1 MSVCE
6 DKMNISLPL
15 PSQGHVVSK
24 LKALF
29 LLQKLTSREKNSV
42 SSSHY
47 RILLSLITWC
57 ATETSNEE
65 TSRYLK
71 VNYKIIVN
79 HSKSSQFPGKH
90 RHGHPEP
97 LIQALSAQA
106 FCFGHGQGHER
117 RLIQEKNFHYL
128 CLEAPATAHKQQSV
142 ERWVVRNES
151 LCFLLGG

>member
-47 RILLSLITWC
+47 RILLSLIT
-57 ATETSNEE
+57 
-65 TSRYLK
+65 
-71 VNYKIIVN
+71 
-79 HSKSSQFPGKH
+79 
-90 RHGHPEP
+90 
-97 LIQALSAQA
+97 
-106 FCFGHGQGHER
+106 
-117 RLIQEKNFHYL
+117 
-128 CLEAPATAHKQQSV
+128 
-142 ERWVVRNES
+142 
-151 LCFLLGG
+151 